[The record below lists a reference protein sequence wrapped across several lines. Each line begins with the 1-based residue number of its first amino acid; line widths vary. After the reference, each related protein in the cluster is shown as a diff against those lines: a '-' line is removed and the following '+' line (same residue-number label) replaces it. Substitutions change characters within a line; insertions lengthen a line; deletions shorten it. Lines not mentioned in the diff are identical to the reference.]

1 MPRQDKVFVCFQK
14 AEDDTHKL
22 YIYDDV
28 TAYGTFNWS
37 TWSYEE
43 SETSAKYFQEQLAA
57 IPDTA
62 TIELHINS
70 NGGSVKEGV
79 AIYSQ
84 LKQKNCKKVGYV
96 DGVAYSVAFLI
107 LQACDERVMGL
118 GTSALI
124 HNMWM
129 SVDGN
134 AKELRKAADDLDT
147 LMESNRQIFLEK
159 SNLEEQQLI
168 DMMETET
175 LNPVLKVKN
184 DILRKYGEKD
194 EKGKI
199 VMDEDGRIRITDIP
213 GYNTEITTLMNT
225 ETDVNVERFSEEEFK
240 KMNATPNQLMTLLEI
255 AK

>member
-1 MPRQDKVFVCFQK
+1 MKNNVHFCFQK
-14 AEDDTHKL
+14 AENDCHKL

-28 TAYGTFNWS
+28 TAYGTWNWN
-37 TWSYEE
+37 TWSYED
-43 SETSAKYFQEQLAA
+43 SKTSAKYFQEQLEN

-79 AIYSQ
+79 AIYNQ
-84 LKQKNCKKVGYV
+84 LRQKSCKKVGYV

-107 LQACDERVMGL
+107 LQACDERIMGL

-134 AKELRKAADDLDT
+134 SKELRKAADDLDT
-147 LMESNRQIFLEK
+147 LMESNRQIFMER

-168 DMMETET
+168 EMMEAET
-175 LNPVLKVKN
+175 FLTPDKAMEYGLIDRVENYQADDKEVQERLRERTKQLSVMITQQKLFLEQLEHLRQQGKDPKNPDQK
-184 DILRKYGEKD
+184 EK
-194 EKGKI
+194 KL
-199 VMDEDGRIRITDIP
+199 T
-213 GYNTEITTLMNT
+213 
-225 ETDVNVERFSEEEFK
+225 
-240 KMNATPNQLMTLLEI
+240 NQLAELFGNM
-255 AK
+255 

>member
-1 MPRQDKVFVCFQK
+1 MKNNVHFCFQK
-14 AEDDTHKL
+14 AENDCHKL

-28 TAYGTFNWS
+28 TAYGTWNWN
-37 TWSYEE
+37 TWSFED
-43 SETSAKYFQEQLAA
+43 SKTSAKYFQEQLEN

-79 AIYSQ
+79 AIYNQ

-134 AKELRKAADDLDT
+134 SKELRKAADDLDT
-147 LMESNRQIFLEK
+147 LMESNRQIFMER

-168 DMMETET
+168 EMMEAET
-175 LNPVLKVKN
+175 FLTPDKAMEYGLIDRVDNYQADDKEVQERLKERTKQLSAM
-184 DILRKYGEKD
+184 IAQQKSFLEQLEHLRQPWKDPTPKEK
-194 EKGKI
+194 KLI
-199 VMDEDGRIRITDIP
+199 
-213 GYNTEITTLMNT
+213 
-225 ETDVNVERFSEEEFK
+225 
-240 KMNATPNQLMTLLEI
+240 NQLAELFENV
-255 AK
+255 

>member
-79 AIYSQ
+79 AIYS
-84 LKQKNCKKVGYV
+84 
-96 DGVAYSVAFLI
+96 S
-107 LQACDERVMGL
+107 
-118 GTSALI
+118 
-124 HNMWM
+124 
-129 SVDGN
+129 
-134 AKELRKAADDLDT
+134 
-147 LMESNRQIFLEK
+147 
-159 SNLEEQQLI
+159 
-168 DMMETET
+168 
-175 LNPVLKVKN
+175 
-184 DILRKYGEKD
+184 
-194 EKGKI
+194 
-199 VMDEDGRIRITDIP
+199 
-213 GYNTEITTLMNT
+213 
-225 ETDVNVERFSEEEFK
+225 
-240 KMNATPNQLMTLLEI
+240 
-255 AK
+255 

>member
-107 LQACDERVMGL
+107 LQACDEL
-118 GTSALI
+118 SLI
-124 HNMWM
+124 H
-129 SVDGN
+129 
-134 AKELRKAADDLDT
+134 
-147 LMESNRQIFLEK
+147 I
-159 SNLEEQQLI
+159 
-168 DMMETET
+168 
-175 LNPVLKVKN
+175 
-184 DILRKYGEKD
+184 
-194 EKGKI
+194 
-199 VMDEDGRIRITDIP
+199 
-213 GYNTEITTLMNT
+213 
-225 ETDVNVERFSEEEFK
+225 
-240 KMNATPNQLMTLLEI
+240 
-255 AK
+255 

>member
-168 DMMETET
+168 DMMEAET
-175 LNPVLKVKN
+175 SIMGERSILSGTRIFGIWKRKQKIYLRQQ
-184 DILRKYGEKD
+184 DLRKQGQDWRSIRHIIFLK
-194 EKGKI
+194 
-199 VMDEDGRIRITDIP
+199 RIHFHSLP
-213 GYNTEITTLMNT
+213 
-225 ETDVNVERFSEEEFK
+225 
-240 KMNATPNQLMTLLEI
+240 LL
-255 AK
+255 